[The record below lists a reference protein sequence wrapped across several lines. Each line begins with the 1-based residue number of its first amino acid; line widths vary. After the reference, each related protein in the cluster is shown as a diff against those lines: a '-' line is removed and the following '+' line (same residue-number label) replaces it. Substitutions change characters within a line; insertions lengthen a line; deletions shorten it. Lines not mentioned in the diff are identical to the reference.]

1 MSDNDNKSGNEN
13 CVEVENNKNDN
24 NNNNKDNNINEDNN
38 NSFEENNSSYV
49 GNDNK
54 YTLNDIIEEV
64 ETKSKKKK
72 KIGKGSEFLHILP
85 CKISNESNIIFAPV
99 DEFFEKKIIENT
111 DKNSDNYQYNAHF
124 RGRLLNGRKYT
135 LNNNNNENNNINI
148 HYYELE
154 QNSKNQS
161 EYKINLERSI
171 NTYFLWK
178 YDEIFEN
185 DSNTFMNI
193 HKILND
199 LNCLS

>member
-24 NNNNKDNNINEDNN
+24 NNNKNNNINEDNN

-72 KIGKGSEFLHILP
+72 KIGKGSDFLHILP

-111 DKNSDNYQYNAHF
+111 DKNNDNYQYNANF

-135 LNNNNNENNNINI
+135 LNNNNNENNNFNF

-154 QNSKNQS
+154 QNSKNQT

>member
-1 MSDNDNKSGNEN
+1 M
-13 CVEVENNKNDN
+13 
-24 NNNNKDNNINEDNN
+24 
-38 NSFEENNSSYV
+38 
-49 GNDNK
+49 
-54 YTLNDIIEEV
+54 
-64 ETKSKKKK
+64 
-72 KIGKGSEFLHILP
+72 
-85 CKISNESNIIFAPV
+85 
-99 DEFFEKKIIENT
+99 
-111 DKNSDNYQYNAHF
+111 
-124 RGRLLNGRKYT
+124 NGRKYT

-154 QNSKNQS
+154 QNSKNQT

>member
-49 GNDNK
+49 GHDNK

-111 DKNSDNYQYNAHF
+111 DKNNDNYQYNAHF

-148 HYYELE
+148 HYY
-154 QNSKNQS
+154 
-161 EYKINLERSI
+161 
-171 NTYFLWK
+171 
-178 YDEIFEN
+178 
-185 DSNTFMNI
+185 
-193 HKILND
+193 
-199 LNCLS
+199 

>member
-24 NNNNKDNNINEDNN
+24 NNNKNNNINEDNN

-72 KIGKGSEFLHILP
+72 KIGKGSDFLHILP

-111 DKNSDNYQYNAHF
+111 DKNNDNYQYNAHF

-135 LNNNNNENNNINI
+135 LNNNNNENNNINF

-154 QNSKNQS
+154 QNSKNQT

>member
-1 MSDNDNKSGNEN
+1 MSVNDNKSGNEN
-13 CVEVENNKNDN
+13 SIDAEDKKNDN
-24 NNNNKDNNINEDNN
+24 SNKEDNNNNEDNN
-38 NSFEENNSSYV
+38 NSLEDNYSSYV
-49 GNDNK
+49 ENNNNK
-54 YTLNDIIEEV
+54 LSEINKIEDV

-72 KIGKGSEFLHILP
+72 KIGEGSGFLHILP
-85 CKISNESNIIFAPV
+85 CKIFNENNSILAPV
-99 DEFFEKKIIENT
+99 DEYFEKKIIEIT
-111 DKNSDNYQYNAHF
+111 DNNNDNNYQYNAHF
-124 RGRLLNGRKYT
+124 RGRLLNGRKCS
-135 LNNNNNENNNINI
+135 LNDNENNNINI

-154 QNSKNQS
+154 QNSQNKT
-161 EYKINLERSI
+161 EYKITQKRPI